1 MYPFQHPI
9 GLYIAGFGT
18 ALAGSLVATYAV
30 RERARRS
37 QLFDGC
43 EERNVHRGEIPR
55 LGGVGVF
62 VASALGLSIAFALY
76 GADVLGTWRA
86 GLPVVLG
93 GAAAVHF
100 LGLFDDLYDLRARY
114 KLLAQI
120 AIALCV
126 YFAGVRVT
134 TISLPFV
141 GITPLSPSVGMLF
154 TVLWL
159 VGITNAFNLIDGLD
173 GLASGAAMFALTT
186 MFVVASINGQ
196 DGAALVTIILAGATL
211 GFLVYNFPPASI
223 FLGDSGSLF
232 IGFMLAGV
240 GLLSSQ
246 KSQTVVAVAIPV
258 VSLGLPVF
266 DTSLS
271 ILRRFLRGQ
280 PIFSADRG
288 HIHHRLLMLG
298 HSPRKAAL
306 LLYGACAFLAL
317 GAMLL
322 VNDSGYVALV
332 LVVVGL
338 AACVAI
344 QRLRYHE
351 FQEFARLV
359 RKGVRQ
365 REIIAR
371 GVHMREVSASV
382 SKMGDLV
389 VVFDTLARAFQAD
402 DFQRT
407 EVRLRP
413 SFIYR
418 NDVRALD
425 RRLEDDI
432 AVWSWSRTSL
442 AEPSL
447 WEIKLPLM
455 DQNGSRIGSLILW
468 QDGLGNEIAL
478 SHLHTIAGELR
489 TVVQEKVVAL
499 WHTTEQHRLF
509 TAPVAS
515 PDEPVFERV
524 VPLPV
529 AEDAFRRA
537 GDEPMVDDLVV
548 QAKRDRRANNGA
560 RPRAL

>member
-30 RERARRS
+30 RERARSS
-37 QLFDGC
+37 QLFDGR
-43 EERNVHRGEIPR
+43 EERKVHRGDIPR
-55 LGGVGVF
+55 LGGVAVF
-62 VASALGLSIAFALY
+62 VASAVGLSIAFALY
-76 GADVLGTWRA
+76 GADVVGTWHA
-86 GLPVVLG
+86 GLPVVLA
-93 GAAAVHF
+93 GAAATHF
-100 LGLFDDLYDLRARY
+100 LGLFDDLYDIRARY

-126 YFAGVRVT
+126 YFAGIRVT
-134 TISLPFV
+134 TISLPFF
-141 GITPLSPSVGMLF
+141 GITPLSPGVGMLF

-211 GFLVYNFPPASI
+211 GFLAYNFPPASI

-258 VSLGLPVF
+258 VSLGLPVL

-338 AACVAI
+338 AACVAT

-371 GVHMREVSASV
+371 GVHMREVSATV
-382 SKMGDLV
+382 SDMADLV
-389 VVFDTLARAFQAD
+389 MVFDTLARAFSAD

-407 EVRLRP
+407 ELRLRP

-418 NDVRALD
+418 DDVRALD

-455 DQNGSRIGSLILW
+455 DQDGSRIGSLILW

-489 TVVQEKVVAL
+489 TVVQEKVVSL
-499 WHTTEQHRLF
+499 WHTTEQHQLF
-509 TAPVAS
+509 TAPTS
-515 PDEPVFERV
+515 TIEPVFERV

-529 AEDAFRRA
+529 GDDAFRRA
-537 GDEPMVDDLVV
+537 GDEPLVDDLVV
-548 QAKRDRRANNGA
+548 PAKRERRSTSNA

>member
-18 ALAGSLVATYAV
+18 ALAASLVATYAV

-43 EERNVHRGEIPR
+43 EERKVHRGEIPR

-62 VASALGLSIAFALY
+62 VASAVGLSVAFALY
-76 GADVLGTWRA
+76 GADVLGTWA
-86 GLPVVLG
+86 TGLPIVLG

-100 LGLFDDLYDLRARY
+100 LGLFDDLYDIRARY

-126 YFAGVRVT
+126 YFAGIRVT

-141 GITPLSPSVGMLF
+141 GITPLSPAVGMLF

-258 VSLGLPVF
+258 VSLGLPVL

-298 HSPRKAAL
+298 HSPRRAAL

-338 AACVAI
+338 AACIAI

-351 FQEFARLV
+351 FEEFARLV

-382 SKMGDLV
+382 SGMADLV
-389 VVFDTLARAFQAD
+389 MVFDTLGRAFSAD

-407 EVRLRP
+407 ELRLRP

-418 NDVRALD
+418 DDVRALD

-432 AVWSWSRTSL
+432 AVWSWSRTGL

-455 DQNGSRIGSLILW
+455 DQEGSRIGSLILW

-489 TVVQEKVVAL
+489 RVVQEKVVAL
-499 WHTTEQHRLF
+499 WHTTEQHHLF

-515 PDEPVFERV
+515 PDEPMFERV

-529 AEDAFRRA
+529 MDDAFRRA
-537 GDEPMVDDLVV
+537 DDEPMMDDLVV
-548 QAKRDRRANNGA
+548 PAKRDRRANNGA

>member
-30 RERARRS
+30 RERARSS
-37 QLFDGC
+37 QLFDGR
-43 EERNVHRGEIPR
+43 EERKVHRGDIPR
-55 LGGVGVF
+55 LGGVAVF
-62 VASALGLSIAFALY
+62 VASAVGLSIAFALY
-76 GADVLGTWRA
+76 GADVVGTWHA
-86 GLPVVLG
+86 GLPVVLA
-93 GAAAVHF
+93 GAAAIHF
-100 LGLFDDLYDLRARY
+100 LGLFDDLYDIRARY

-126 YFAGVRVT
+126 YFAGIRVT
-134 TISLPFV
+134 TISLPFF
-141 GITPLSPSVGMLF
+141 GITPLSPSVGLLF

-258 VSLGLPVF
+258 VSLGLPVL

-338 AACVAI
+338 AACVAT

-371 GVHMREVSASV
+371 GVHMREVSATV
-382 SKMGDLV
+382 SGMADLV
-389 VVFDTLARAFQAD
+389 MVFDTLARAFSAD

-407 EVRLRP
+407 ELRLRP

-418 NDVRALD
+418 DDVRALD

-455 DQNGSRIGSLILW
+455 DQDGSRIGSLILW

-489 TVVQEKVVAL
+489 TVVQEKVIAL
-499 WHTTEQHRLF
+499 WHTTEQHQLF
-509 TAPVAS
+509 TAPAS
-515 PDEPVFERV
+515 SIEPVFERV

-529 AEDAFRRA
+529 GDDAFRRA
-537 GDEPMVDDLVV
+537 GDEPLVDDLVV
-548 QAKRDRRANNGA
+548 PAKRERRSTSNA